1 MTTAEPATTAPQSVD
16 LSVEDC
22 VRMAAVAINDKQG
35 ANVVVIDVGAVLS
48 ITDYFIIASAQSG
61 RQVRAIVDEVE
72 RQLGENAA
80 WKPTRIEGLEHPN
93 WVLMDYGA
101 FVVHVFDDET
111 RLFYDLER
119 LWRDMPRLALTV
131 SPTDE
136 VPHTA

>member
-1 MTTAEPATTAPQSVD
+1 MTE
-16 LSVEDC
+16 LSVED
-22 VRMAAVAINDKQG
+22 AARLAAQAAHDKQG
-35 ANVVVIDVGAVLS
+35 TDVVVINVGAVLS
-48 ITDYFIIASAQSG
+48 ITDYFVIASATNT

-72 RQLGENAA
+72 RQLSEAAA

-119 LWRDMPRLALTV
+119 LWRDMPRLELEDKAL
-131 SPTDE
+131 SERALADNG
-136 VPHTA
+136 